1 MYLNVYDGIYRDGF
15 ASTVA
20 IKLDTSKL
28 TKLVYKYKNP
38 KLATAHLTGIEAN
51 VTHFEAL
58 KPLYSERC
66 HINLN
71 VIFDYDSFLDFDD
84 VEMYTPKFTI

>member
-28 TKLVYKYKNP
+28 SKLVYKYNQSRYSIAY
-38 KLATAHLTGIEAN
+38 LSGVEAN
-51 VTHFEAL
+51 ITHFDAL
-58 KPLYSERC
+58 KPIYSERC
-66 HINLN
+66 HVNLN
-71 VIFDYDSFLDFDD
+71 VIFNYDMFTDFDN
-84 VEMYTPKFTI
+84 VERYTPKFSI